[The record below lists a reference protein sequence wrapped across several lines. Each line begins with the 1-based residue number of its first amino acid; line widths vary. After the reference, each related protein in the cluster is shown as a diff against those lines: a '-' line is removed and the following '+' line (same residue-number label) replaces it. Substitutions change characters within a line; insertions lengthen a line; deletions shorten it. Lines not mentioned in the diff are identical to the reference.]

1 MKTEGQ
7 DDGRYQTPHR
17 CRIVLKKNI
26 WFDRKTTY
34 ALAPVT
40 TTMGRPPINSN
51 ATTCHVIHTDH
62 FFHVFRHMKI
72 SVDEYYSFSSYTMRP
87 RVVLAHSLSSWSVVH
102 PILAMTT
109 TFPKHVTVEYHIE
122 LPLYNFFMHTG
133 HSSSKYAIS
142 KKQSWQEPSKTIVDR
157 SPPPYRLPLF
167 ACALFV
173 TLVMAFTSLRSLS
186 PSIFDTVA
194 RMDNFHPS

>member
-1 MKTEGQ
+1 MQRHVTW
-7 DDGRYQTPHR
+7 YTPITSFTFFDTWRSALMNTTPSLRIPCDPEWCWRILFHHR
-17 CRIVLKKNI
+17 AWYIRFLR
-26 WFDRKTTY
+26 W
-34 ALAPVT
+34 P
-40 TTMGRPPINSN
+40 
-51 ATTCHVIHTDH
+51 
-62 FFHVFRHMKI
+62 
-72 SVDEYYSFSSYTMRP
+72 
-87 RVVLAHSLSSWSVVH
+87 
-102 PILAMTT
+102 T
-109 TFPKHVTVEYHIE
+109 TFPKHVTMEYHME